1 MNLPPSTT
9 EHLQSPSP
17 NRDFSDD
24 LASTPVSSISNS
36 ALEVDISSPTH
47 DNSDADSAISD
58 MRGQSFTQ
66 SATLSIYDFVEEHG
80 RTYHKYKQGK
90 YVLPND
96 VEEQNRLDM
105 QHQMALRL
113 LEGKLHLAPIE
124 KNLQNALDIGTG
136 TGIWAIEF
144 AK

>member
-1 MNLPPSTT
+1 M
-9 EHLQSPSP
+9 
-17 NRDFSDD
+17 
-24 LASTPVSSISNS
+24 
-36 ALEVDISSPTH
+36 
-47 DNSDADSAISD
+47 
-58 MRGQSFTQ
+58 
-66 SATLSIYDFVEEHG
+66 EEHG